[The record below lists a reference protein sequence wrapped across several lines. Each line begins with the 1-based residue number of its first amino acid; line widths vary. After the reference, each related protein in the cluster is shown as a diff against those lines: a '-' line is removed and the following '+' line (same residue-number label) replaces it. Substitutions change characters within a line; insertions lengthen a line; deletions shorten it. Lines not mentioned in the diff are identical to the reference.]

1 MHYAAHLRG
10 CYFAVILLLFLR
22 YCLTMI
28 YLTVTCLVAHGQ
40 GALILIRIS
49 RFLRASVSEAYG
61 KVYLGN
67 ADRHL

>member
-1 MHYAAHLRG
+1 MQRICG
-10 CYFAVILLLFLR
+10 AVIFEVLPR
-22 YCLTMI
+22 TMI

>member
-10 CYFAVILLLFLR
+10 CYFTVIFEVLPR
-22 YCLTMI
+22 TMI

>member
-10 CYFAVILLLFLR
+10 CYFAVIFEVLPR
-22 YCLTMI
+22 TMI

-40 GALILIRIS
+40 GTLILIRIS

>member
-1 MHYAAHLRG
+1 MQRICG
-10 CYFAVILLLFLR
+10 AVIFVIFEVLPR
-22 YCLTMI
+22 TMI

>member
-10 CYFAVILLLFLR
+10 CYFAVIFEVLQR
-22 YCLTMI
+22 TMM
-28 YLTVTCLVAHGQ
+28 YLSVTCLVAHGQ

-49 RFLRASVSEAYG
+49 SFLRASVSEADG
-61 KVYLGN
+61 KVYLGY